1 MKELE
6 KKSIFDKTDLTDQ
19 QFVEKIEFYK
29 TRYGTLIKAY
39 EEFAKALNRNYQL
52 GVTAKNVQNRYYY
65 ILKHRDIP
73 ANSKPIEAPKNSD
86 TSTVHK
92 MEINNKEE
100 KKTLKPLKKFRKDKK
115 DFVPRPVGVQ
125 FLSYWDYVDMPK
137 LIKNIDTQIKEIER
151 LGMPT
156 SKNDM
161 FRYYANMF
169 NVSYSAFVAKYNY
182 YKKDYYSKTKEK
194 RAYSKNKEIIDQQEK
209 IHELEELIRE
219 QTRTID
225 RLTQELN
232 YREYRKAIVSEN
244 QKESLEEN
252 QKESLK
258 EKLEDTATSLFGKLK
273 SFMKRG

>member
-19 QFVEKIEFYK
+19 QFLEKVEFYRI
-29 TRYGTLIKAY
+29 RYGTLIKAF

-52 GVTAKNVQNRYYY
+52 GVTTKNVQNRYYY
-65 ILKHRDIP
+65 ILKYRDIP

-86 TSTVHK
+86 TITVHK
-92 MEINNKEE
+92 IEINNKEE

-194 RAYSKNKEIIDQQEK
+194 RAYSKNEEIIDQQEK
-209 IHELEELIRE
+209 IQQLEELIQE
-219 QTRTID
+219 QTRIIN

-232 YREYRKAIVSEN
+232 HRGCV
-244 QKESLEEN
+244 KEFLEEN

-258 EKLEDTATSLFGKLK
+258 EKLEDTAISLFSKLK

>member
-19 QFVEKIEFYK
+19 QFLEKVKFYK
-29 TRYGTLIKAY
+29 TRYGTLIKAF

-52 GVTAKNVQNRYYY
+52 GVTTENVQNRYYY
-65 ILKHRDIP
+65 ILKRRDIS
-73 ANSKPIEAPKNSD
+73 ANSKPIEAPRNSD
-86 TSTVHK
+86 TGTVHK
-92 MEINNKEE
+92 IEINNREE
-100 KKTLKPLKKFRKDKK
+100 KKTLKPLKRFRKDKK

-125 FLSYWDYVDMPK
+125 FLSYWDYVDMPR

-169 NVSYSAFVAKYNY
+169 NVSYSAFVSKYNY
-182 YKKDYYSKTKEK
+182 YKEDCYSKIKEK
-194 RAYSKNKEIIDQQEK
+194 RAYSKNREIIDQQEK
-209 IHELEELIRE
+209 IQELEELIQE
-219 QTRTID
+219 QTRIIN

-232 YREYRKAIVSEN
+232 HRGCV
-244 QKESLEEN
+244 KEFLEEN

-258 EKLEDTATSLFGKLK
+258 EKLEDTATSLFSKLK

>member
-19 QFVEKIEFYK
+19 QFLEKVEFYK
-29 TRYGTLIKAY
+29 TRYGTLIKAF

-52 GVTAKNVQNRYYY
+52 GVTTKNVQNRYYY
-65 ILKHRDIP
+65 ILKYRDIP

-92 MEINNKEE
+92 IEE
-100 KKTLKPLKKFRKDKK
+100 KKILKPLKKFRKDKK

-137 LIKNIDTQIKEIER
+137 LIKNIDTQIAEIQR

-182 YKKDYYSKTKEK
+182 YKKDCYSRIREK
-194 RAYSKNKEIIDQQEK
+194 RAYSKNKEIMDQQER
-209 IHELEELIRE
+209 IQELEELIQE

-232 YREYRKAIVSEN
+232 YREYIKVSLSE
-244 QKESLEEN
+244 
-252 QKESLK
+252 KESLK
-258 EKLEDTATSLFGKLK
+258 EKLEDTATGLFDKLK

>member
-6 KKSIFDKTDLTDQ
+6 KKSIFDRTDLTDQ
-19 QFVEKIEFYK
+19 QFLEKVEFYK
-29 TRYGTLIKAY
+29 TRYGTLIKAF

-52 GVTAKNVQNRYYY
+52 GVTTKNVQNRYYY

-92 MEINNKEE
+92 IEINNKEE

-137 LIKNIDTQIKEIER
+137 LIKNIDTQINEIER

-194 RAYSKNKEIIDQQEK
+194 REYRRSEEIIAQQEK
-209 IHELEELIRE
+209 IQQLEELIQE
-219 QTRTID
+219 QTQTID

-232 YREYRKAIVSEN
+232 YREYI
-244 QKESLEEN
+244 KESLEEN

-258 EKLEDTATSLFGKLK
+258 EKLEDTATSLFSKLK

>member
-6 KKSIFDKTDLTDQ
+6 KKSIFDRTDLTDQ
-19 QFVEKIEFYK
+19 QFLEKVEFYK
-29 TRYGTLIKAY
+29 KRYGTLIKGF

-73 ANSKPIEAPKNSD
+73 VNSKPIEAPKNSD
-86 TSTVHK
+86 TNTVHEI
-92 MEINNKEE
+92 EINNKEE
-100 KKTLKPLKKFRKDKK
+100 KKILKPLKKFHKEKK

-182 YKKDYYSKTKEK
+182 YKKDYWTKIKAK
-194 RAYSKNKEIIDQQEK
+194 RAYSKNEEIIDQQEK
-209 IHELEELIRE
+209 IHELEELIQE
-219 QTRTID
+219 QTLTIVS
-225 RLTQELN
+225 LTRELN
-232 YREYRKAIVSEN
+232 YREYRKA
-244 QKESLEEN
+244 LEEN

-258 EKLEDTATSLFGKLK
+258 EKLEDTATSLFSKLK

>member
-19 QFVEKIEFYK
+19 QFLEKVEFYRI
-29 TRYGTLIKAY
+29 RYGTLIKAF

-52 GVTAKNVQNRYYY
+52 GVTTKNVQNRYYY

-86 TSTVHK
+86 TSTVH
-92 MEINNKEE
+92 EIEINKEE

-115 DFVPRPVGVQ
+115 DIVPRPVGVQ

-156 SKNDM
+156 SRNDM

-169 NVSYSAFVAKYNY
+169 NVSYSAFVSKYNY
-182 YKKDYYSKTKEK
+182 YKKDYWTKIKEK
-194 RAYSKNKEIIDQQEK
+194 RAYSKNEEIIDQQEK
-209 IHELEELIRE
+209 IHELEELIQE
-219 QTRTID
+219 QTQTIN

-232 YREYRKAIVSEN
+232 YRGYIKALIS
-244 QKESLEEN
+244 EN

-258 EKLEDTATSLFGKLK
+258 EKLEDKATSLFNKLK

>member
-19 QFVEKIEFYK
+19 QFLEKVEFYK
-29 TRYGTLIKAY
+29 TRYGTLIKAF

-52 GVTAKNVQNRYYY
+52 GVTTKNVQNRYYY

-73 ANSKPIEAPKNSD
+73 ANSKPIEAPGNSD
-86 TSTVHK
+86 TDMVHK
-92 MEINNKEE
+92 IEISNKEE

-125 FLSYWDYVDMPK
+125 FLSYWDYVDMPR
-137 LIKNIDTQIKEIER
+137 LIKNIDTQIAEIQR

-156 SKNDM
+156 NKNDM

-182 YKKDYYSKTKEK
+182 YKKDYYLKTKEK
-194 RAYSKNKEIIDQQEK
+194 RAYSKNKEIIDQQER
-209 IHELEELIRE
+209 IQELEELIQE
-219 QTRTID
+219 QTQTIN

-232 YREYRKAIVSEN
+232 YKGCIKALVS
-244 QKESLEEN
+244 EN

-258 EKLEDTATSLFGKLK
+258 EKLENTAISLFSKLK

>member
-19 QFVEKIEFYK
+19 QFLEKVEFYRI
-29 TRYGTLIKAY
+29 RYGTLIKAF

-52 GVTAKNVQNRYYY
+52 GVTTENVQNRYYY
-65 ILKHRDIP
+65 ILKRQDIS
-73 ANSKPIEAPKNSD
+73 ANSKPVEAPKNSD
-86 TSTVHK
+86 TNMVHK
-92 MEINNKEE
+92 TEIINREE

-169 NVSYSAFVAKYNY
+169 NVSYSAFVSKYNY
-182 YKKDYYSKTKEK
+182 YKRDYWTKIKAK
-194 RAYSKNKEIIDQQEK
+194 RAYSKNEEIIDQQEK
-209 IHELEELIRE
+209 IHELEELIQE
-219 QTRTID
+219 QTRTINS
-225 RLTQELN
+225 LTRELN
-232 YREYRKAIVSEN
+232 YREYI
-244 QKESLEEN
+244 KESLEEN

-258 EKLEDTATSLFGKLK
+258 EKLEDTATSLFSKLK

>member
-19 QFVEKIEFYK
+19 QFLEKVEFYRI
-29 TRYGTLIKAY
+29 RYGTLIKAF

-52 GVTAKNVQNRYYY
+52 GVTTKNVQNRYYY
-65 ILKHRDIP
+65 ILKYRDIP

-92 MEINNKEE
+92 IEINNKEE

-169 NVSYSAFVAKYNY
+169 NVSYSAFVSKYNY
-182 YKKDYYSKTKEK
+182 YKKDYWTKIKAK
-194 RAYSKNKEIIDQQEK
+194 RAYSKNEEIIDQQEK
-209 IHELEELIRE
+209 IQELEELIQE
-219 QTRTID
+219 QTRTIN

-232 YREYRKAIVSEN
+232 YREYI
-244 QKESLEEN
+244 KESLEEN

-258 EKLEDTATSLFGKLK
+258 EKLEDTATSLFNKLK

>member
-19 QFVEKIEFYK
+19 QFLEKVEFYRI
-29 TRYGTLIKAY
+29 RYGTLIKAF

-52 GVTAKNVQNRYYY
+52 GVTTKNVQNRYYY

-86 TSTVHK
+86 TNTVHK
-92 MEINNKEE
+92 IE
-100 KKTLKPLKKFRKDKK
+100 KKILKPLKKFRKEKK

-169 NVSYSAFVAKYNY
+169 NVSYSAFVSKYNY
-182 YKKDYYSKTKEK
+182 YKKDYWTKIKAK
-194 RAYSKNKEIIDQQEK
+194 RAYSKNEEIIDQQEK
-209 IHELEELIRE
+209 IQELEELIQE
-219 QTRTID
+219 QTRTIN

-232 YREYRKAIVSEN
+232 YREYI
-244 QKESLEEN
+244 KESLKEN

-258 EKLEDTATSLFGKLK
+258 EKLEDTATSLFSKLK

>member
-19 QFVEKIEFYK
+19 QFLEKVEFYK
-29 TRYGTLIKAY
+29 TRYGTLIKAF

-52 GVTAKNVQNRYYY
+52 GVTTKNVQNRYYY
-65 ILKHRDIP
+65 VLKHRDIP

-86 TSTVHK
+86 TNTVHK
-92 MEINNKEE
+92 IE
-100 KKTLKPLKKFRKDKK
+100 KKILKPLKKFYKEKK

-125 FLSYWDYVDMPK
+125 FLSYWDYIDMPK

-194 RAYSKNKEIIDQQEK
+194 RTYSKNKEIIDQQEK
-209 IHELEELIRE
+209 IHELEELIQE

-225 RLTQELN
+225 SLTQELN
-232 YREYRKAIVSEN
+232 YREYKNALLEEN

-258 EKLEDTATSLFGKLK
+258 EKLEDTATSLFNKLK

>member
-19 QFVEKIEFYK
+19 QFLEKVEFYRL
-29 TRYGTLIKAY
+29 RYGTLIKAF

-52 GVTAKNVQNRYYY
+52 GVTTKNVQNRYYY
-65 ILKHRDIP
+65 ILKYRDIP

-86 TSTVHK
+86 TNTVHK
-92 MEINNKEE
+92 IEISNKEE
-100 KKTLKPLKKFRKDKK
+100 KKILKPLKKFRKDKK

-137 LIKNIDTQIKEIER
+137 LIKNIDTQIAEIQR

-182 YKKDYYSKTKEK
+182 YKKDYYLKTKEK
-194 RAYSKNKEIIDQQEK
+194 REYRRSEELLAQQEK
-209 IHELEELIRE
+209 IQQLEELVQE
-219 QTRTID
+219 QTQTID
-225 RLTQELN
+225 RLLQEL
-232 YREYRKAIVSEN
+232 EYRNYKDSKKESSIKEQIIETEERKQSKIAQKAIN
-244 QKESLEEN
+244 FFNHITTAFKE
-252 QKESLK
+252 
-258 EKLEDTATSLFGKLK
+258 
-273 SFMKRG
+273 RG